1 MRGNLAA
8 ITLFDASPPNALRAP
23 SEMSPRRRDGGLEV
37 WRGGIVR
44 PNSRC
49 SHEKQGNQDRL
60 NANNNGV
67 LLVSITGVGEITLLQ

>member
-23 SEMSPRRRDGGLEV
+23 SEMSPRRRDGGLE
-37 WRGGIVR
+37 RFGGDGD
-44 PNSRC
+44 PP
-49 SHEKQGNQDRL
+49 QDAAMKNKVIRTRL

-67 LLVSITGVGEITLLQ
+67 LLVSITGAGEITLLQ

>member
-37 WRGGIVR
+37 WRDWR
-44 PNSRC
+44 PTSRC

>member
-23 SEMSPRRRDGGLEV
+23 SEMSPRRRDRGLEV
-37 WRGGIVR
+37 WRRWR
-44 PNSRC
+44 PSTGC

-67 LLVSITGVGEITLLQ
+67 LLVSITRVGEITLLR

>member
-23 SEMSPRRRDGGLEV
+23 SEMSPRRRDGGAGGLAG
-37 WRGGIVR
+37 WRPGSG
-44 PNSRC
+44 C

-60 NANNNGV
+60 NANNNGA

>member
-8 ITLFDASPPNALRAP
+8 ITLFDASPPNALRPP

-37 WRGGIVR
+37 WRDGDPG
-44 PNSRC
+44 SGC

-60 NANNNGV
+60 NATNNGV
-67 LLVSITGVGEITLLQ
+67 LLVSIIGVGEITLLQ